1 MQAPTQYEAAVD
13 VDYRGQI
20 YESLLRRNIC
30 DANAPNL
37 VPVVNFKPS
46 QQIWLNILCHAKVLS
61 ERPCIRPGCPT
72 SAFNTPQRTFFDTLP
87 ESFDRQ
93 AYQRLTAALGI
104 PSPNADRHIKK
115 WVETVKIEYVDTT
128 LLILNSIRFP
138 HSLWV
143 KLNMNNSS
151 PLSSESRGEWIH
163 QAP

>member
-1 MQAPTQYEAAVD
+1 MNPFFV
-13 VDYRGQI
+13 GI
-20 YESLLRRNIC
+20 YVMPMLQTWFRWSTLSPLSRSGLIYFATPKC
-30 DANAPNL
+30 SANA
-37 VPVVNFKPS
+37 S
-46 QQIWLNILCHAKVLS
+46 
-61 ERPCIRPGCPT
+61 CIRPGCPT

>member
-1 MQAPTQYEAAVD
+1 MNPFFV
-13 VDYRGQI
+13 GI
-20 YESLLRRNIC
+20 YVMPMLQTWFRWSTLSPLSRSGLIYFATPKC
-30 DANAPNL
+30 SANA
-37 VPVVNFKPS
+37 S
-46 QQIWLNILCHAKVLS
+46 Y
-61 ERPCIRPGCPT
+61 IRPGCPT